1 MSYDRLIFRKFRTR
15 NNMLFLISTIRMM
28 TVIALLSV
36 FSVIQAEAQHS
47 QKDMH
52 GGGDYPMYEYDSNHP
67 AYKDIIKEMSK
78 GRDHVEGP
86 VEYNS
91 EFPTSG
97 AHYPYPTRPG
107 FYKKRP
113 PLEKIV
119 HSLEHGNIV
128 IYYDTPDEESMKK
141 IKSWTDRYKGSFDG
155 VIAVPHSNL
164 GESLVF
170 TAWRLRL
177 HLSKMDVRASFFIDA
192 FRGRGPERT
201 LR

>member
-1 MSYDRLIFRKFRTR
+1 
-15 NNMLFLISTIRMM
+15 MLFLISTIRMM

-36 FSVIQAEAQHS
+36 CSVIQAEAQHS
-47 QKDMH
+47 QKDKH

-119 HSLEHGNIV
+119 HALEHGNIV
-128 IYYDTPDEESMKK
+128 IYYDTPDEESMKN

-177 HLSKMDVRASFFIDA
+177 HLTKMDVRASFFIDA

>member
-1 MSYDRLIFRKFRTR
+1 MF
-15 NNMLFLISTIRMM
+15 FLTSSIRIM
-28 TVIALLSV
+28 TVICLLSV
-36 FSVIQAEAQHS
+36 FSVIEVEAQS
-47 QKDMH
+47 SKKDMH
-52 GGGDYPMYEYDSNHP
+52 GGSDYPMYEYDANHP
-67 AYKDIIKEMSK
+67 AYKDIIKEVSK

-86 VEYNS
+86 VEYNT

-107 FYKKRP
+107 FYKEKQ

-119 HSLEHGNIV
+119 HALEHGNIV
-128 IYYDTPDEESMKK
+128 IYYDKPDENSMKK

-192 FRGRGPERT
+192 FRGRGTERT
-201 LR
+201 VR